1 MIALIA
7 PNTKPP
13 TVTSTIKITT
23 KRVSFS
29 NPVFFRCPLSPK
41 ATHVTSFTEYIVKSI
56 LTRNVLFRKLQTV
69 RYAVEFFRMPNSV
82 LSEKNLL
89 PRCKEKAEQFLAQP
103 LTVIRLSC
111 IIN

>member
-69 RYAVEFFRMPNSV
+69 SLNIS
-82 LSEKNLL
+82 LL
-89 PRCKEKAEQFLAQP
+89 INISLLNRFHISLCF
-103 LTVIRLSC
+103 IRVYDKL
-111 IIN
+111 

>member
-69 RYAVEFFRMPNSV
+69 SLNISLLNQYIFIKSLPYFLV
-82 LSEKNLL
+82 LYKSL
-89 PRCKEKAEQFLAQP
+89 
-103 LTVIRLSC
+103 
-111 IIN
+111 